1 MCLVISPDNLA
12 ASRYAVSAVM
22 SSFTY
27 RSLTPNKGRIR
38 LINVL
43 PKSHQASLE
52 GPLIEHHASLDSS
65 EPSDYISCTISH
77 VSLEEAPTYTAL
89 SYHWGDT
96 SRKRAILVNGTI
108 LSVSENLETVLRHL
122 RLQDES
128 ITLWADAICIDQR
141 DDVEKSEQVQKMRQI
156 YSYATVVLA
165 WLGPAADNSDVAMQ
179 WIEQFGRRSAEL
191 GIGTKPE
198 LQLRR
203 LLERIESNSK
213 DFIGTTLNGF
223 IEDLKEH
230 LLPTHLDHIQLIQA
244 LCKFLQ
250 RAYWSRIWVVQEVA
264 VGSNT
269 LFVCGTRMVSENAL
283 HHALRL
289 LRNFRLHHLLKSGQ
303 DVRLIPSEGDS
314 ILSIDPSRPINL
326 LKIRR
331 AVEPSPLIYLMRS
344 LRHFQATD
352 PRDKVFALLGIASDS
367 QVLGLRPDYRK
378 SCEEVYTDV
387 TRAFIQNGYIEIL
400 SLSESAKQ
408 SIVLPSWVPDWSYT
422 THRCPLQQRALDR
435 SARPLTSILQPAFSA
450 SGLRRH
456 VANQDH
462 GDIPDRN
469 TVLAVSGTFIG
480 NVQRL
485 GMPWEHECVGKWL
498 SDLQRLSDLIPE
510 SLSQTSQQTR
520 GVWRTAV
527 ADQDI
532 RRGTEKS
539 RLSEDTTQKVHKALQ
554 DTDLSLVNAQ
564 TLIGATLGD
573 YCHQIRAIAQG
584 RRPLLF
590 SNGCLGIGPRETELG
605 DLVYVLIGADVPYI
619 LRRQCQDDKF
629 RIIGEAYVHGI
640 MDGEAME
647 ASPAIQRILIH

>member
-1 MCLVISPDNLA
+1 MSRISPDTLA

-52 GPLIEHHASLDSS
+52 GPLIEHHANLDSS

-96 SRKRAILVNGTI
+96 AQKRAILVNGTV
-108 LSVSENLETVLRHL
+108 LSVSENLETALRHV

-128 ITLWADAICIDQR
+128 ITLWVDAICIDQS

-203 LLERIESNSK
+203 LLERIEPNSK

-230 LLPTHLDHIQLIQA
+230 LLPTHLDHTQLVQA

-303 DVRLIPSEGDS
+303 DVRFIPSEGDG
-314 ILSIDPSRPINL
+314 ILSMDPSRPINL

-331 AVEPSPLIYLMRS
+331 AAEPSPLIYLMRS

-378 SCEEVYTDV
+378 SYEEAYTDV

-408 SIVLPSWVPDWSYT
+408 SILLPSWVPDWSYT

-435 SARPLTSILQPAFSA
+435 STRPLTSILQPAFSA

-485 GMPWEHECVGKWL
+485 GMP
-498 SDLQRLSDLIPE
+498 
-510 SLSQTSQQTR
+510 
-520 GVWRTAV
+520 
-527 ADQDI
+527 
-532 RRGTEKS
+532 
-539 RLSEDTTQKVHKALQ
+539 
-554 DTDLSLVNAQ
+554 
-564 TLIGATLGD
+564 
-573 YCHQIRAIAQG
+573 
-584 RRPLLF
+584 
-590 SNGCLGIGPRETELG
+590 
-605 DLVYVLIGADVPYI
+605 
-619 LRRQCQDDKF
+619 
-629 RIIGEAYVHGI
+629 
-640 MDGEAME
+640 
-647 ASPAIQRILIH
+647 